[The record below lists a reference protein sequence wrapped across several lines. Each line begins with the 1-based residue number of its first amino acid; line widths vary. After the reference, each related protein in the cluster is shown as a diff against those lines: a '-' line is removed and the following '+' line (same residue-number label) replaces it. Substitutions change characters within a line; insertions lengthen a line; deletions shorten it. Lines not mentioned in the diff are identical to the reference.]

1 MLSFIDVGGHKEK
14 QVVESLCSFFPEY
27 ALWVVSGEN
36 KNLSTNTI
44 ELANIFKLPLIV
56 VITHLDRL
64 DKSQEM
70 DAVLR
75 VKKVLKELYPYKT
88 ACVIKEM
95 EHAVLFSVS
104 VRLSRE

>member
-1 MLSFIDVGGHKEK
+1 MSGITQSKSHHVIAFDSKGRLYNHKSMMSIETWLENSNKVLSFIDVGGHKEK

-27 ALWVVSGEN
+27 ALWVVSGES

-64 DKSQEM
+64 DK
-70 DAVLR
+70 A
-75 VKKVLKELYPYKT
+75 
-88 ACVIKEM
+88 KEM
-95 EHAVLFSVS
+95 
-104 VRLSRE
+104 